1 LIIAAVMGGLFGA
14 TIVLLGPTAIDQT
27 GNFAEDL
34 PDTIEEMYSWPLI
47 GERLESWD
55 AVGRVDDFV
64 DELPARFDAD
74 GLEDLA
80 GRALGAVAAVLIA
93 LITAIAVLLDGE
105 SIVQRIR
112 RTIPDAHQE
121 RADRIG
127 GIVYRSVAR
136 YFAGSI
142 SVALLNGTVV
152 FVVALILG
160 VPLAPLAGIWAAVT
174 NLIPQIGGFLG
185 GSLFVVLATTE
196 GALPGLIALVVFL
209 AYQQLENNVIQP
221 TVIGKAINLT
231 PPTTMLAALIGGA
244 AAGVPGALVAT
255 PLLGAAKSVWLDV
268 HRTGDEDDA
277 GRTARD
283 SGDDVPASARQP

>member
-1 LIIAAVMGGLFGA
+1 MKVDHR
-14 TIVLLGPTAIDQT
+14 VEQQAIDEIVT
-27 GNFAEDL
+27 WR
-34 PDTIEEMYSWPLI
+34 S
-47 GERLESWD
+47 ERDQD
-55 AVGRVDDFV
+55 AVDV
-64 DELPARFDAD
+64 A
-74 GLEDLA
+74 LEDLRRVAIDGGNVMPPSIALAKA
-80 GRALGAVAAVLIA
+80 GGTTGEWGTVMRDVFGEYAVAAVLIA

-209 AYQQLENNVIQP
+209 AYQQLANNVSQP
-221 TVIGKAINLT
+221 PVIGKAINLT